1 MFPPMRRARQAL
13 PPEECGD
20 ILRRGSCGVLALAGQ
35 DDYPYALPISY
46 VWDGGDRLYFH
57 CARTGHKLDAIARNP
72 RASFCVVGQ
81 DIVAPLEYTTHYRSV
96 IAFGRM
102 TLVEGA
108 EEARCALEQLG
119 LKYAPMDSAQNRAA
133 YIEQDWDGVQVLSL
147 TIEHL
152 TGKEC
157 IELTRQRDQH

>member
-57 CARTGHKLDAIARNP
+57 CAKTGHKLDAIARNP

-96 IAFGRM
+96 IAFGVM
-102 TLVEGA
+102 TAVENPGEMRA
-108 EEARCALEQLG
+108 ALELLG
-119 LKYAPMDSAQNRAA
+119 RKYAPLDSPEHLAA
-133 YIEQDWDGVQVLSL
+133 YIEKDWAGVRVLAL
-147 TIEHL
+147 EIRHL

>member
-1 MFPPMRRARQAL
+1 MFRPMRRARQAL
-13 PPEECGD
+13 SPQECQD
-20 ILRRGSCGVLALAGQ
+20 ILRRGTSGVLALAG
-35 DDYPYALPISY
+35 DDGYPYAVPLSY
-46 VWDGGDRLYFH
+46 VYAGGKLYFH
-57 CARTGHKLDAIARNP
+57 CAKAGHKLDAIARNP

-133 YIEQDWDGVQVLSL
+133 YIEQDWDGVQVLKL

-157 IELTRQRDQH
+157 VELTRQRNQH